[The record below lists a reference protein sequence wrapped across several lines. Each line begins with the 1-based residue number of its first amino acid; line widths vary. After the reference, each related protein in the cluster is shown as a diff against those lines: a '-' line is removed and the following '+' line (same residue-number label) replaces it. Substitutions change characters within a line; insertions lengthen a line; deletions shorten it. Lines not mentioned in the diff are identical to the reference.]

1 MGVKYPS
8 GEEEIETTVYFA
20 AASLTLQNGNKIVQ
34 NLIPRANS
42 SKFESGP
49 VWDVEIPDAVTGQNR
64 VADVLIPKSKHLS
77 CEFKL

>member
-20 AASLTLQNGNKIVQ
+20 EASLTLQNGNKVVQ

-49 VWDVEIPDAVTGQNR
+49 V
-64 VADVLIPKSKHLS
+64 
-77 CEFKL
+77 